1 MQYLECDIHTSYYS
15 KSTIDL
21 AIVIVWTIYTLMMFE
36 EVFMVDFH
44 QNTYN
49 RLNFYVEEQVYWA
62 PASMTSDLYAQLAL
76 KKYREIS
83 RNQIKS
89 VSKSQISCAY
99 RPFFY
104 TVES

>member
-1 MQYLECDIHTSYYS
+1 
-15 KSTIDL
+15 
-21 AIVIVWTIYTLMMFE
+21 MMFE

-104 TVES
+104 TVESWSHLAQVTLVKFIKQNGLSLEPQRK